1 MITVDFVS
9 GFAPSICNRFIACC
23 VVCDRFTRM
32 VHIEPCRDHA
42 TAQETVGMMMRMV
55 ISRHGCPRVIISDR
69 GTQFDSKLWTQ
80 VWKILGTR
88 VAMAS
93 THYPQT
99 NGLTERLNRTLISLI
114 RKYAHAYPKHWAE
127 FLPMFEF
134 AYNNTVHS
142 VTQVAPFVADKG
154 YYPPMPVS
162 LLNTRWNIASP
173 HPTQVK
179 DHLAKLRRMMYDIWQ
194 MIRRNEEKKQQ
205 QVTEREN
212 KHRGNHKYEPG
223 DEVLVYWPPFRAYA
237 ELERKHRLR
246 YIGPFT
252 VIKMIGENAVELK
265 GLPGR
270 MPKAINLEYIHPY
283 KRDEDT
289 RLTDVTTAAVPT
301 ALVEGYDDGNHCSR
315 PQEGQCYAGGHS

>member
-1 MITVDFVS
+1 M
-9 GFAPSICNRFIACC
+9 
-23 VVCDRFTRM
+23 
-32 VHIEPCRDHA
+32 
-42 TAQETVGMMMRMV
+42 
-55 ISRHGCPRVIISDR
+55 
-69 GTQFDSKLWTQ
+69 
-80 VWKILGTR
+80 LGIR

-93 THYPQT
+93 TYYPQT
-99 NGLTERLNRTLISLI
+99 NGLIERLNRTLISLI

-134 AYNNTVHS
+134 AYNNTVHL
-142 VTQVAPFVADKG
+142 VTQVAPFIADKG

-252 VIKMIGENAVELK
+252 VIKYDWRKCRRTEGASRENAK
-265 GLPGR
+265 G
-270 MPKAINLEYIHPY
+270 Y
-283 KRDEDT
+283 
-289 RLTDVTTAAVPT
+289 
-301 ALVEGYDDGNHCSR
+301 
-315 PQEGQCYAGGHS
+315 